1 MSCDPNKEAIL
12 EQMYEQWY
20 DFYKEEG
27 YLGNQLEMLAQSAA
41 IHQYESGDFYEGDY
55 DAEE

>member
-27 YLGNQLEMLAQSAA
+27 FIGNQCDILAQSAA
-41 IHQYESGDFYEGDY
+41 ILQYESGDFYEGDY
-55 DAEE
+55 DVED

>member
-12 EQMYEQWY
+12 EQMYENWY

-27 YLGNQLEMLAQSAA
+27 FLGNQLDMLAQSAA
-41 IHQYESGDFYEGDY
+41 IYQYESGDFYEGDY
-55 DAEE
+55 DVED